1 MPSAVAATPPRAI
14 TPAATRRRWTWWST
28 YAGEEVT
35 AGPGGG
41 AGVNR
46 RRTGSSCPAVQPRGS
61 RGGTPSG
68 RQRERANRPVPCGR
82 LTDSLATS
90 TPAEAEA
97 GAHGVGDAPRD
108 RIDDGAGDVG
118 DGAHHR
124 RRGRGDGGDGR
135 GGQGRRERRCDV
147 RRRRRRRRGRG
158 R

>member
-46 RRTGSSCPAVQPRGS
+46 RRTGSSCPKVMPRGS

-68 RQRERANRPVPCGR
+68 RQRERSEPAGSCGP
-82 LTDSLATS
+82 LTNSFRTS
-90 TPAEAEA
+90 TTGEAE
-97 GAHGVGDAPRD
+97 HGVERAVHVLRHRFDDFAGDA
-108 RIDDGAGDVG
+108 G
-118 DGAHHR
+118 DGV
-124 RRGRGDGGDGR
+124 D
-135 GGQGRRERRCDV
+135 QG
-147 RRRRRRRRGRG
+147 RRRRGDG
-158 R
+158 